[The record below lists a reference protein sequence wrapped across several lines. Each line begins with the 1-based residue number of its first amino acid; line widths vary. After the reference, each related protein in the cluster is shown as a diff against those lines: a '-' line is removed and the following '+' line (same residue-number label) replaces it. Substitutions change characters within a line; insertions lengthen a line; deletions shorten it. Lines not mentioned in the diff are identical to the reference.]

1 MAELSESDVMW
12 PENENASHRTAIKRS
27 VEPDNRRRSGISRR
41 RERTEPV
48 SIPPAVA
55 RRPFEESESESETE
69 EMVPPHV
76 LVSRRWSS
84 ASVAFSLSSGPGRA
98 LKGRDLR
105 HVRNSVLRMT
115 GFLES

>member
-1 MAELSESDVMW
+1 MAELMESDVMW
-12 PENENASHRTAIKRS
+12 PEDVDRQMSGKRS
-27 VEPDNRRRSGISRR
+27 AKPNSRSAGVAWR
-41 RERTEPV
+41 REKTKPV
-48 SIPPAVA
+48 SIPAA
-55 RRPFEESESESETE
+55 ETRRPFEESESESETE

-115 GFLES
+115 GFLEN